1 MIELTRRKRIV
12 KVLVLETSK
21 DRAKLI
27 SDLLNDYRYKIHIN
41 YQGNE
46 IMTNLRDVKPSLII
60 VNASLRPDSGVGI
73 LEKIKSDPRYSKI
86 PVIFISNF
94 TSTEL
99 PAKLKSYPNVDYLIE
114 PFKIKNFR
122 HIVERW
128 INFRSL
134 YVN

>member
-1 MIELTRRKRIV
+1 M
-12 KVLVLETSK
+12 KVLVFETSK

-27 SDLLNDYRYKIHIN
+27 TDLLGDYRYKIHVN
-41 YQGNE
+41 YHGDQA
-46 IMTNLRDVKPSLII
+46 MTDVRNVKPSLII
-60 VNASLRPDSGVGI
+60 VNANIRPQSGLSI
-73 LEKIKSDPRYSKI
+73 LEKIKRDARYAKI

-94 TSTEL
+94 NSTEL
-99 PAKLKSYPNVDYLIE
+99 TTNLSRYPNVDYLVE

>member
-1 MIELTRRKRIV
+1 M
-12 KVLVLETSK
+12 KVMVFETSK

-27 SDLLNDYRYKIHIN
+27 SDLLDDYRYKIHIN
-41 YQGNE
+41 YQADEVLNDLKE
-46 IMTNLRDVKPSLII
+46 MKPSLVI
-60 VNASLRPDSGVGI
+60 VNSTVRPDSGVSL
-73 LEKIKSDPRYSKI
+73 LEKIKSDPRYTRL

-94 TSTEL
+94 DSTEL
-99 PAKLKSYPNVDYLIE
+99 PDQVKQYPNVDYLVE

-128 INFRSL
+128 VNFRSL

>member
-1 MIELTRRKRIV
+1 M
-12 KVLVLETSK
+12 KVLVCETSK

-27 SDLLNDYRYKIHIN
+27 SDLLNDYRYKIHVN
-41 YQGNE
+41 YSGDE
-46 IMTNLRDVKPSLII
+46 VLSDVKDLKPSLII
-60 VNASLRPDSGVGI
+60 VNANMKPDSGVSI
-73 LEKIKSDPRYSKI
+73 LEKIKLDPRYSKI
-86 PVIFISNF
+86 PVILISNF

-99 PAKLKSYPNVDYLIE
+99 PAKVKNFPNVDYLVE

>member
-1 MIELTRRKRIV
+1 M
-12 KVLVLETSK
+12 KVLVFESSK

-27 SDLLNDYRYKIHIN
+27 CDLLDDYRYKIHVN
-41 YQGNE
+41 YSGDQVLTE
-46 IMTNLRDVKPSLII
+46 VREVKPSLII
-60 VNASLRPDSGVGI
+60 INSNVRPDSGVKI
-73 LEKIKSDPRYSKI
+73 VDKIKRDPRYSRI
-86 PVIFISNF
+86 PVIFIANF
-94 TSTEL
+94 PSSEL
-99 PAKLKSYPNVDYLIE
+99 SGKVKKYPNVDYLVE

>member
-1 MIELTRRKRIV
+1 V
-12 KVLVLETSK
+12 KVLVFETSK

-27 SDLLNDYRYKIHIN
+27 NDLLLDYRYKIHIN
-41 YQGNE
+41 YHGDQV
-46 IMTNLRDVKPSLII
+46 MTDVRYHQPSLII
-60 VNASLRPDSGVGI
+60 VNANVRPDFGIGI
-73 LEKIKSDPRYSKI
+73 LDKIKKDPRYAKI

-94 TSTEL
+94 VSNEL
-99 PAKLKSYPNVDYLIE
+99 ATKVKRYQNVDHLVE

>member
-1 MIELTRRKRIV
+1 M
-12 KVLVLETSK
+12 KVLVFETSK

-27 SDLLNDYRYKIHIN
+27 SDLLDDYRYKIHIN
-41 YQGNE
+41 YEGNE
-46 IMTNLRDVKPSLII
+46 VLNNVQEVKPSLII
-60 VNASLRPDSGVGI
+60 VNASVRPDSGVGI
-73 LEKIKSDPRYSKI
+73 VDKIKSDPRYSKI
-86 PVIFISNF
+86 PMILISNF
-94 TSTEL
+94 NSTEL
-99 PAKLKSYPNVDYLIE
+99 TAKIKKYANVDYLVE

>member
-1 MIELTRRKRIV
+1 M
-12 KVLVLETSK
+12 KVLVFETSK

-27 SDLLNDYRYKIHIN
+27 NDLLEDYRYKIHIN
-41 YQGNE
+41 YHGDEVISEVQN
-46 IMTNLRDVKPSLII
+46 VKPSLII
-60 VNASLRPDSGVGI
+60 VNSNVRPDSGVSI
-73 LEKIKSDPRYSKI
+73 LEKIKTDPRYSKI
-86 PVIFISNF
+86 PVILISNF

-99 PAKLKSYPNVDYLIE
+99 PTKLKKYPNVDYLVE

>member
-1 MIELTRRKRIV
+1 M
-12 KVLVLETSK
+12 KVLVFETSK

-41 YQGNE
+41 YKGDE
-46 IMTNLRDVKPSLII
+46 ALTNVQDVKPSLII
-60 VNASLRPDSGVGI
+60 VNSSMKPDSGVNI
-73 LEKIKSDPRYSKI
+73 LDKIKGDPRFSKI
-86 PVIFISNF
+86 PVILISNF
-94 TSTEL
+94 NSTEI
-99 PAKLKSYPNVDYLIE
+99 PTNIKKYSNVDYLVE

>member
-1 MIELTRRKRIV
+1 MRV
-12 KVLVLETSK
+12 MVFETTK

-27 SDLLNDYRYKIHIN
+27 GDLLDNYRYKIFVN
-41 YQGNE
+41 YQSDTAMNDVQE
-46 IMTNLRDVKPSLII
+46 VKPSLII
-60 VNASLRPDSGVGI
+60 LNASIRPDSGI
-73 LEKIKSDPRYSKI
+73 SFLQKLKNNPKFAKI
-86 PVIFISNF
+86 PVILISNF
-94 TSTEL
+94 QSREIADKVAAL
-99 PAKLKSYPNVDYLIE
+99 PNVDYLVE

>member
-1 MIELTRRKRIV
+1 M
-12 KVLVLETSK
+12 KVLVFESSK

-27 SDLLNDYRYKIHIN
+27 SDLLVDYRYKIHVN
-41 YQGNE
+41 YHGEE
-46 IMTNLRDVKPSLII
+46 ILTDIRDHNPSLII
-60 VNASLRPDSGVGI
+60 VNANVRPDSGLSIVDR
-73 LEKIKSDPRYSKI
+73 IKKDPRYQKI

-99 PAKLKSYPNVDYLIE
+99 SAKLRRYQNVDYLVE

-128 INFRSL
+128 VNFRSL

>member
-1 MIELTRRKRIV
+1 M
-12 KVLVLETSK
+12 KVLVFETSK

-27 SDLLNDYRYKIHIN
+27 SDLLDDYRYKIHIN
-41 YQGNE
+41 YQGDQVISDIKE
-46 IMTNLRDVKPSLII
+46 LKPSLII
-60 VNASLRPDSGVGI
+60 VNANVRPDSGMGI
-73 LEKIKSDPRYSKI
+73 LEKIKTDPRFSKI

-94 TSTEL
+94 NSTEL
-99 PAKLKSYPNVDYLIE
+99 PGKVRSYQNVDYLVE

>member
-1 MIELTRRKRIV
+1 M
-12 KVLVLETSK
+12 KVLVFETSK

-27 SDLLNDYRYKIHIN
+27 SDLLDDYRYKIHIN

-46 IMTNLRDVKPSLII
+46 VLNDLREIKPSLVI
-60 VNASLRPDSGVGI
+60 VNANVRPDSGVSI
-73 LEKIKSDPRYSKI
+73 LEKIKTDPRYSKI
-86 PVIFISNF
+86 PVILISNF
-94 TSTEL
+94 SSTEL
-99 PAKLKSYPNVDYLIE
+99 SAEIKKYTNVDYLVE

>member
-1 MIELTRRKRIV
+1 M
-12 KVLVLETSK
+12 KVLVFETSK

-41 YQGNE
+41 YQGDEALANVQE
-46 IMTNLRDVKPSLII
+46 VKPSLII
-60 VNASLRPDSGVGI
+60 VNSSMKPDSGVNI
-73 LEKIKSDPRYSKI
+73 LDKIKSDTRFSKI
-86 PVIFISNF
+86 PVILISNF
-94 TSTEL
+94 NSTEI
-99 PAKLKSYPNVDYLIE
+99 PTNIKKYSNVDYLVE

>member
-1 MIELTRRKRIV
+1 M
-12 KVLVLETSK
+12 KVLVFETSK

-27 SDLLNDYRYKIHIN
+27 SDLLDDYRYKIHIN

-46 IMTNLRDVKPSLII
+46 VLNDLREIKPSLVI
-60 VNASLRPDSGVGI
+60 VNANVRPDSGVSI
-73 LEKIKSDPRYSKI
+73 LEKIKTDPRYSKI
-86 PVIFISNF
+86 PVILISNF

-99 PAKLKSYPNVDYLIE
+99 PAEIKKYTNVDYLVE

-128 INFRSL
+128 INFRGL

>member
-1 MIELTRRKRIV
+1 M
-12 KVLVLETSK
+12 KVLVFETSR

-27 SDLLNDYRYKIHIN
+27 RDLLGDYRYKIHVN
-41 YQGNE
+41 YNGEQALAD
-46 IMTNLRDVKPSLII
+46 IRDVKPSLII
-60 VNASLRPDSGVGI
+60 VNANTRPDSGYSI
-73 LEKIKSDPRYSKI
+73 LEKIKKDPRYSKI

-94 TSTEL
+94 SSTEL
-99 PAKLKSYPNVDYLIE
+99 SMKVKKYPNVDYLVE

-128 INFRSL
+128 VNFRSL

>member
-1 MIELTRRKRIV
+1 M
-12 KVLVLETSK
+12 KVLVCETSK

-27 SDLLNDYRYKIHIN
+27 SDLLEDYRYKIHVN
-41 YQGNE
+41 FKGDE
-46 IMTNLRDVKPSLII
+46 ILSDVQDLKPSLII
-60 VNASLRPDSGVGI
+60 VNANVKPDSGVSI
-73 LEKIKSDPRYSKI
+73 LEKLKADPRYAKI

-99 PAKLKSYPNVDYLIE
+99 PEKVKAFQNVDYLVE
-114 PFKIKNFR
+114 PNKKKNFR

-128 INFRSL
+128 VNFRSL

>member
-1 MIELTRRKRIV
+1 M
-12 KVLVLETSK
+12 KVLVCETSK

-27 SDLLNDYRYKIHIN
+27 SDLLNDYRYKIHVN
-41 YQGNE
+41 YHGDE
-46 IMTNLRDVKPSLII
+46 VMDEVHDLKPSLII
-60 VNASLRPDSGVGI
+60 VNANIKPDSGVNI
-73 LEKIKSDPRYSKI
+73 LDQLKSDPRYAKI

-99 PAKLKSYPNVDYLIE
+99 PEKVKSYQNVDYLVE

-128 INFRSL
+128 VNFRSL

>member
-1 MIELTRRKRIV
+1 M
-12 KVLVLETSK
+12 KVLVFETSK

-27 SDLLNDYRYKIHIN
+27 CDLLDDYRYKIHVN
-41 YQGNE
+41 YQGDQVLSNVRE
-46 IMTNLRDVKPSLII
+46 VKPSLII
-60 VNASLRPDSGVGI
+60 VNSNVRPDSGVKI
-73 LEKIKSDPRYSKI
+73 LEKIKKDSRYSRI

-94 TSTEL
+94 TSNEL
-99 PAKLKSYPNVDYLIE
+99 STKVKKYPNVDYLVE